1 MASNHILEINC
12 TLLRTLFSKYI
23 IWGSS
28 TLIFFFQKWQ
38 MKIIKQCK
46 TLVLFQHNH
55 SRSECLPLVK
65 NVLFPTYSF
74 PVFESGNLSRFQ
86 FGCGRCFPVLCSLMR
101 FFDCGTQQ
109 TICHLAWL
117 TSIWFVIHRICLS
130 ISFWYQRT
138 HIRIYQNKITIYA
151 SKRHLQN
158 EWKAM
163 KKFLRRAIFQIIVY
177 MGTASPETTHQ
188 KHQPS
193 W

>member
-1 MASNHILEINC
+1 MLEINC
-12 TLLRTLFSKYI
+12 TLLKTLFSKYI
-23 IWGSS
+23 VWGSS

-38 MKIIKQCK
+38 IEIIKQCK

-138 HIRIYQNKITIYA
+138 HIRIISEQDYDICPQKT
-151 SKRHLQN
+151 SPKRR
-158 EWKAM
+158 KTM
-163 KKFLRRAIFQIIVY
+163 KKFLRRAIFQIMIY
-177 MGTASPETTHQ
+177 MGTAS
-188 KHQPS
+188 S
-193 W
+193 